1 MELRFTLTQEQ
12 MEKVAANLS
21 AEILLNYAMANLI
34 NKEKR
39 HDLAIKV
46 HEILSE
52 LNKKSE

>member
-12 MEKVAANLS
+12 MEKVASNLS
-21 AEILLNYAMANLI
+21 AETLLNYAMANLI
-34 NKEKR
+34 NIEKR

-46 HEILSE
+46 YEILNE